1 MIIIIITIVTM
12 TKTTTVYDGDLF
24 RQACRASSEDMQYL
38 HKHTDEHE
46 DSHFRDIGAHTEY
59 STALQFQL

>member
-1 MIIIIITIVTM
+1 M

-24 RQACRASSEDMQYL
+24 RQACRASSEDMQHL
-38 HKHTDEHE
+38 HKYTDEHE